1 MGKIYAL
8 CISDEKGTA
17 KYEKESVRVI
27 EDYGF
32 ENDAHA
38 GKWHR
43 QVSLLSRDS
52 VEDFEAKKDGVKIAQ
67 GAFGEN
73 ILVTGMDLAKLP
85 IGTILVAG
93 QVRLEISQIGKECHH
108 GCDIR
113 KTMGDCIMP
122 REGIFAKV
130 LSGGELTRGDEI
142 QIESYPP
149 YRLGIITVSDKGYAG
164 KREDESG
171 DEIERIFKDKGFD
184 IGARTIVPD
193 EREDIGEAIKN
204 FADDLGL
211 NLILTTG
218 GTGLSPRDITPE
230 ATLDVI
236 DKNVP
241 GIAEAMRIYSA
252 KFTNRAMLT
261 RAVSGI
267 RGSSLIINLP
277 GSVKA
282 VRENIQAFEDSL
294 DHGLGILKE
303 RESECGRKG

>member
-85 IGTILVAG
+85 IGTILVSG
-93 QVRLEISQIGKECHH
+93 DVRLEISQIGKECHH

-130 LSGGELTRGDEI
+130 LSGGTLARGDEI
-142 QIESYPP
+142 EIESYPP
-149 YRLGIITVSDKGYAG
+149 YKLGIITVSDKGYAG
-164 KREDESG
+164 KRKDESG
-171 DEIERIFKDKGFD
+171 DEIEKIFRDKGFD

-193 EREDIGEAIKN
+193 KRGEISAEIKN
-204 FADDLGL
+204 FTDDLGL
-211 NLILTTG
+211 DLILTTG

-241 GIAEAMRIYSA
+241 GIAEAMRLYSS
-252 KFTNRAMLT
+252 KFTNRAMLS

-282 VRENIQAFEDSL
+282 VRENIEAFEDSL
-294 DHGLGILKE
+294 DHGLGILKQ
-303 RESECGRKG
+303 RESECGRKN

>member
-85 IGTILVAG
+85 IGTILVSG
-93 QVRLEISQIGKECHH
+93 DVRLEISQIGKECHH

-130 LSGGELTRGDEI
+130 LSGGTLARGDEI
-142 QIESYPP
+142 EIESYPP
-149 YRLGIITVSDKGYAG
+149 YKLGIITVSDKGYAG
-164 KREDESG
+164 KRKDESG
-171 DEIERIFKDKGFD
+171 DEIEKIFRDKGFD

-193 EREDIGEAIKN
+193 ERGEISEAIKN
-204 FADDLGL
+204 FTDDLGL
-211 NLILTTG
+211 DLILTTG

-241 GIAEAMRIYSA
+241 GIAEAMRLYSS
-252 KFTNRAMLT
+252 KFTNRAMLS

-282 VRENIQAFEDSL
+282 VRENIEAFEDSL
-294 DHGLGILKE
+294 DHGLGILKQ
-303 RESECGRKG
+303 RESECGRKN